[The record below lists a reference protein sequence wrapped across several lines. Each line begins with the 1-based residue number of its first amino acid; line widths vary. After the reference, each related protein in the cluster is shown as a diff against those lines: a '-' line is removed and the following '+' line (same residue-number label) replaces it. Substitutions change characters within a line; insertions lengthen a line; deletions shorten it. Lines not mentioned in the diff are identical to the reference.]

1 MELRVKLVHDY
12 TKYNA
17 KLEKGLIGFAQ
28 ETPEEQKERVEED
41 NFVKVVFDGITV
53 VDVLWKG
60 LEIVDEGY
68 LTQKAMERAEYLAQL
83 KTAKNSK
90 QTIGAK
96 GGFKVLEVDF
106 IENGVEVHKVVTD
119 KDEAQEFIETM
130 KTFGIKTETIQLEK
144 KTPVYWKPPKK
155 N

>member
-1 MELRVKLVHDY
+1 MELRVKLIHDY
-12 TKYNA
+12 TKYNT
-17 KLEKGLIGFAQ
+17 KLEKGLVGFAQ
-28 ETPEEQKERVEED
+28 ETPEEQKERAEED
-41 NFVKVVFDGITV
+41 NFVKVVFDGITD

-60 LEIVDEGY
+60 LEIIDEDY
-68 LTQKAMERAEYLAQL
+68 LTKKAIERATYLSQL

-106 IENGVEVHKVVTD
+106 VEDGIEVHKVITD

-130 KTFGIKTETIQLEK
+130 NKFGIKTETIQLEK
-144 KTPVYWKPPKK
+144 KIPERWHKGKK
-155 N
+155 